1 MMVLLAH
8 TSVVVRPSKKSGLGS
23 LRNLTSINA
32 TNRNANE
39 NTILGSV
46 FYAKNFYSMLTY
58 MGLCIKYVRKIFQ
71 KTNIFYHESKKYY
84 LFIYFYLFIHV
95 YFSKTIKQY
104 TN

>member
-1 MMVLLAH
+1 MVLLAH
-8 TSVVVRPSKKSGLGS
+8 TSVMVRPSKRSGLGS